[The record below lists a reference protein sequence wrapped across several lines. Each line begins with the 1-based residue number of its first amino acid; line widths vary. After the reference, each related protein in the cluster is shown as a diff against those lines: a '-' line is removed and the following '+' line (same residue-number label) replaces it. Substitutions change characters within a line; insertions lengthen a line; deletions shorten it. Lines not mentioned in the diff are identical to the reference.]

1 MREKI
6 QQLRDRMAI
15 RVKQLQDNSKE
26 CAVAENYQLADTAR
40 TKQTQLQMVI
50 DEIDRILQETNQTA

>member
-26 CAVAENYQLADTAR
+26 YAVAENYQLADTAR

-50 DEIDRILQETNQTA
+50 DEIDRILQETN